1 MVQDGLRLG
10 DEPDAVPRA
19 RRFVAEAVSR
29 AGYAGLTADAE
40 LVVSELVTNA
50 QFHASPPVVVQVFVG
65 AGAVRIAVADG
76 TRLSPVRGLA
86 GSGAMTG
93 RGIALVEAVSRQW
106 GVEQIG
112 GGKVVWAELVGD
124 TAVDDVDARPDVD
137 LEALLAGW
145 GDDLQDEE
153 RFTVR
158 LGDVPTDLLIG
169 AKAHVDNIA
178 REFHLAL
185 CGAASGRSAAVPG
198 PLAEL
203 IETVVHRFTDA
214 RQAIKRQALAAVAR
228 GEARTELTLTLPASA
243 AEAGEDYLSALDQ
256 ADSYARA
263 SRLLTL
269 ETPPQHRVFRRWYVE
284 SLVGQLRA
292 AATGV
297 LVAPPQT
304 FEQRLLDELEVVAT
318 AQRATDHA
326 ARLQTVTAALAGA
339 TTIDEVSAVVVTEG
353 VAVLGASGGALLMPA
368 PDGHLLVSAAIGY
381 AEELV
386 ARLSA
391 EDVHAELPAA
401 FAVRNGAPVWL
412 ESRHA
417 RDAEFPELNRL
428 EPDTLSLCALPLA
441 VGDRVLGALRFSFSS
456 PRLFDDAE
464 RRFAL
469 ALAAQTA
476 QALDRARALDEA
488 RKASEKLSFL
498 ADASAALFA
507 TLDYRKTLSNI
518 AELVVPRLADWC
530 AVELREDDG
539 TVTPVAIAH
548 VDPVKAKFVEEL
560 RRKYPP
566 DPAAA
571 FGVPQVLRT
580 GIPEL
585 YAEVTPDRIAA
596 GDDETER
603 AQISRKLGFR
613 SAVIV
618 PLIGRSGT
626 LGVLTMVHA
635 ESGRRFDAADLPF
648 AQELAARAAV
658 AVENAREHSQQ
669 TGRLASMT
677 RIAETVQQAILPP
690 VPERIGPAAL
700 AARYVSAAED
710 ALVGGDLYEMVPRPG
725 AVRLLIGDVRGKG
738 LDAVRL
744 ATIVL
749 GGFRGAAIE
758 CEDIATVARRMDL
771 RIRPYLGDEDFVTAL
786 IAEIRDDGTCHIVNC
801 GHPPALLFH
810 GGTIEPVGQDH
821 SLPVGLGAEPRLTTV
836 QLDPGDRLLLYT
848 DGLIEAR
855 GAEGDFIDL
864 AEVALPLADGPLP
877 AVLDEILAQLRAT
890 AGPELGDDL
899 ALLVAEYR
907 PNPVPEAGC
916 DAGYDLSS
924 HARVTTIPTTPPSG
938 TAA

>member
-1 MVQDGLRLG
+1 MIVQDGLRLG

-19 RRFVAEAVSR
+19 RRFVSNAVSA
-29 AGYAGLTADAE
+29 AGFPGLTADAE

-50 QFHASPPVVVQVFVG
+50 QLHARPPVVVQVSVG
-65 AGAVRIAVADG
+65 EGAVRIAVADG
-76 TRLSPVRGLA
+76 NRLSPVRGVA
-86 GSGAMTG
+86 RSDAMTG
-93 RGIALVEAVSRQW
+93 RGVALVEALSREW
-106 GVEQIG
+106 GVEQVS
-112 GGKVVWAELVGD
+112 GGKVVWAELAAE
-124 TAVDDVDARPDVD
+124 TATDHPHARPGVDV
-137 LEALLAGW
+137 EALLTTS
-145 GDDLQDEE
+145 DDAEGEQ

-158 LGDVPTDLLIG
+158 LGDVPTDLLIA
-169 AKAHVDNIA
+169 AKSHVDNIA
-178 REFHLAL
+178 REFHLATG
-185 CGAASGRSAAVPG
+185 GAASGRAAAVPA
-198 PLAEL
+198 PLAAL

-256 ADSYARA
+256 ADFYARA

-284 SLVGQLRA
+284 SLIDQLRA
-292 AATGV
+292 AAAG
-297 LVAPPQT
+297 LPQASPQT
-304 FEQRLLDELEVVAT
+304 FEQRLLDELAIVAT

-339 TTIDEVSAVVVTEG
+339 STTDEVSAVVVTEG
-353 VAVLGASGGALLMPA
+353 VAVLGASGGALLTPTT
-368 PDGHLLVSAAIGY
+368 DGQLVVSAAVGY
-381 AEELV
+381 TDELV
-386 ARLSA
+386 VRLGA
-391 EDVHAELPAA
+391 EDVHADLPGA
-401 FAVRNGAPVWL
+401 FAVRHGAPVWL
-412 ESRHA
+412 ESRQA
-417 RDAEFPELNRL
+417 RDAEFPDLNRL
-428 EPDTLSLCALPLA
+428 EPDTVSLCALPLV
-441 VGDRVLGALRFSFSS
+441 VGDRVLGALRFSFTS
-456 PRLFDDAE
+456 PRLFDEGE

-488 RKASEKLSFL
+488 RRASEKLSFL
-498 ADASAALFA
+498 ADASTALFA
-507 TLDYRKTLSNI
+507 TLDYRETLSNV
-518 AELVVPRLADWC
+518 AHLVVPRLADWC
-530 AVELREDDG
+530 AVELLEEDG
-539 TVTPVAIAH
+539 SVTPVAIAH
-548 VDPVKAKFVEEL
+548 ADPAKAKFVEEL

-566 DPAAA
+566 DPAAP
-571 FGVPQVLRT
+571 FGVPHVLRT
-580 GIPEL
+580 GTPEL
-585 YAEVTPDRIAA
+585 YTDIPPNRIAA

-603 AQISRKLGFR
+603 DEISRRLGFR

-618 PLIGRSGT
+618 PLVGRNGT
-626 LGVLTMVHA
+626 FGVITMVQS
-635 ESGRRFDAADLPF
+635 ESGRRFEADDLPF
-648 AQELAARAAV
+648 VQELASRAAV
-658 AVENAREHSQQ
+658 AVENAREHSRQ

-677 RIAETVQQAILPP
+677 RIAETVQHAILPP

-710 ALVGGDLYEMVPRPG
+710 ALVGGDLYEMVARPG

-758 CEDIATVARRMDL
+758 CEDIATLARRMDV
-771 RIRPYLGDEDFVTAL
+771 RIRPYLGDEDFITAL
-786 IAEIRDDGTCHIVNC
+786 IAEIRDDGTCLIVNC
-801 GHPPALLFH
+801 GHPPALLYH
-810 GGTIEPVGQDH
+810 GGKIQPVGEDQ

-855 GAEGDFIDL
+855 GADGDFIDL
-864 AEVALPLADGPLP
+864 AQVAAPLGEGPLP
-877 AVLDEILAQLRAT
+877 AVLDQILAQLRTT

-907 PNPVPEAGC
+907 PDPPPVA
-916 DAGYDLSS
+916 
-924 HARVTTIPTTPPSG
+924 
-938 TAA
+938 